1 MFLTLLIVRIVV
13 LMELC
18 NTKSNENF
26 FRKNDVFSHIL
37 DIVNLKTDN
46 NRLDIGGFSFNIDTI
61 IILGILF
68 FLVTDNSCDILLII
82 CLGLS
87 LLNINLNLFG

>member
-1 MFLTLLIVRIVV
+1 MFLILLIVRIVD

-18 NTKSNENF
+18 NTQINQNF
-26 FRKNDVFSHIL
+26 SRKNDVISHIL

-46 NRLDIGGFSFNIDTI
+46 NRLDIGGFSLNIDTI
-61 IILGILF
+61 IILAVLF
-68 FLVTDNSCDILLII
+68 FLITDNSCDILLII

-87 LLNINLNLFG
+87 LLNINLNPFS

>member
-1 MFLTLLIVRIVV
+1 
-13 LMELC
+13 MELC
-18 NTKSNENF
+18 NTKNNETF

-46 NRLDIGGFSFNIDTI
+46 NRLDIGGFSFNVDTI
-61 IILGILF
+61 IILVVIF

-87 LLNINLNLFG
+87 LLNINLTPFR